1 MDPPFGTY
9 DDTENITDT
18 EELRDEIAYDAL
30 LLLLCV
36 SFSQFFC
43 FVGKTCYKNIKK
55 YYTLN
60 KNIKKIKDSDLEN
73 LINECSICLENYEIN
88 DKIIILNCTHIFH
101 KRCLDL
107 WLSNNNS
114 CPICREDITV

>member
-36 SFSQFFC
+36 SFSQFF
-43 FVGKTCYKNIKK
+43 Y
-55 YYTLN
+55 
-60 KNIKKIKDSDLEN
+60 
-73 LINECSICLENYEIN
+73 
-88 DKIIILNCTHIFH
+88 
-101 KRCLDL
+101 R
-107 WLSNNNS
+107 
-114 CPICREDITV
+114 